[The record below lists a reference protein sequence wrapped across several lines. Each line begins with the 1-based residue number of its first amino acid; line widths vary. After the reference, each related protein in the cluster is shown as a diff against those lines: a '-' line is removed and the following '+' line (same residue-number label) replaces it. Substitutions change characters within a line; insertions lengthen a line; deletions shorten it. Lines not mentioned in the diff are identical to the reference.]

1 MTIKQLLD
9 QLSDYQAQVAFLD
22 MQKQELL
29 DEVKIPAEV
38 LAAQNEANKRRQAID
53 SNYWKQQASLL
64 ESEKALLSEI
74 VDPPMPEEFVIALAA
89 ARHARE
95 EIQAQTAAMIEQ
107 ERKASDQAK
116 SRLDAELQAKVADVY
131 TQVATRKQEI
141 NIEFTEKASGANDNI
156 AKLTAE
162 IKEAVKECKES
173 VKGSYLH
180 AIYVKGRDG
189 GWDTPKLEG
198 YALAH
203 PEILTAKKPD
213 GEPSV
218 TIRKI

>member
-1 MTIKQLLD
+1 METSELLD
-9 QLSDYQAQVAFLD
+9 QLSEYQAQVALLD
-22 MQKQELL
+22 LQKQELL

-38 LAAQNEANKRRQAID
+38 LAAQDEANKQRQKLDSEMWARQKETDRIRNEKLAEIID
-53 SNYWKQQASLL
+53 P
-64 ESEKALLSEI
+64 EM
-74 VDPPMPEEFVIALAA
+74 PPEFVAALEA
-89 ARHARE
+89 ARAKRA
-95 EIQAQTAAMIEQ
+95 EIMSESDNKSVG
-107 ERKASDQAK
+107 ERLKVSEAKAK
-116 SRLDAELQAKVADVY
+116 IDAELQAKVQDVY

-141 NIEFTEKASGANDNI
+141 NDEFTEKASGANDNI

>member
-1 MTIKQLLD
+1 MNIKQLLD
-9 QLSDYQAQVAFLD
+9 QLSDFQAQVAFLD

-38 LAAQNEANKRRQAID
+38 LAAQDEANKARQKLDSEMWRRQKERD
-53 SNYWKQQASLL
+53 ELR
-64 ESEKALLSEI
+64 KAALAE
-74 VDPPMPEEFVIALAA
+74 VKDPEMPPEFVAALEAARAEREAIMAQYSQNNELDIDVTAA
-89 ARHARE
+89 A
-95 EIQAQTAAMIEQ
+95 
-107 ERKASDQAK
+107 KA
-116 SRLDAELQAKVADVY
+116 RLDAELQVKVADVY
-131 TQVATRKQEI
+131 NQVATRKQEI